1 MTDVV
6 GYTTKVQRQSQLQP
20 FTPIKKRFFIGQLT
34 ASSTTL
40 YTAPSV
46 PTIANSVG
54 LNPKA
59 IVRLISLCNTDSSAR
74 TVTLYLVESGGSVAD
89 NRAITKAVSIPA
101 NYTWI
106 LDNLEI
112 VLEAGDTIR
121 GLADTTLKVTVYIG
135 GEELV

>member
-1 MTDVV
+1 MNDTPVSV
-6 GYTTKVQRQSQLQP
+6 GRVSRQAQVQP
-20 FTPIKKRFFIGQLT
+20 FTSIKKRFYIGQLT
-34 ASSTTL
+34 GSSTTL
-40 YTAPSV
+40 YTAPSAYSV
-46 PTIANSVG
+46 ANSVG
-54 LNPKA
+54 LNPKS
-59 IVRLISLCNTDSSAR
+59 IIRCISLCNTDSSAH

-101 NYTWI
+101 NYTWV
-106 LDNLEI
+106 LDNIEF